1 MNELLQQLK
10 SYENRDLYF
19 RNGKLWLRNLAIDDA
34 ILWAA
39 PDLQQIA
46 DEIEAI
52 VDGYY
57 GDNWS
62 HIMMVYAADYYHG
75 EGISWQITT
84 LTVTMKDDTEGYDA
98 SLEDAIENHGKYAFL
113 AEALIDTLYRGEL
126 LDE

>member
-10 SYENRDLYF
+10 SYENRHLYF
-19 RNGKLWLRNLAIDDA
+19 RKGKLWLVNYAVDDA

-46 DEIEAI
+46 NEIEAL

-57 GDNWS
+57 NDDWS
-62 HIMMVYAADYYHG
+62 HIVMVYGVDYYHG

-84 LTVTMKDDTEGYDA
+84 LTVYMKDDTEESDS
-98 SLEDAIENHGKYAFL
+98 SLEQAIESHGKYPFL